1 MGENDHHD
9 GDGDSRREDD
19 RHQDNGPHED
29 GDRRYVEDIE
39 VGQHWEPGSVTVTEE
54 EIVEFATQYDPQPIH
69 VDPAAADE
77 QFGGLIASGWH
88 TAAAC
93 MRPFATEVLSGI
105 AIVAALGIDDLRWHE
120 PVRPGDTLDVA
131 VTVTD
136 VEPWDDRR
144 GKVTFQV
151 VGTNQ
156 DGDRVHSRRDLVI
169 VERRGT

>member
-1 MGENDHHD
+1 MSEGNDGVDHD
-9 GDGDSRREDD
+9 EDSD
-19 RHQDNGPHED
+19 HEVD
-29 GDRRYVEDIE
+29 GDRHENSELQYVEDIA
-39 VGQHWEPGSVTVTEE
+39 VGQRWEPGSVTITEE

-69 VDPAAADE
+69 VDREAASE

-131 VTVTD
+131 VTVTA
-136 VEPWDDRR
+136 VEPWDDQRA
-144 GKVTFQV
+144 KVSFRV
-151 VGTNQ
+151 VGTDQ
-156 DGDRVHSRRDLVI
+156 DGDRVHSRTDLVL
-169 VERRGT
+169 VERSEA

>member
-1 MGENDHHD
+1 MSED
-9 GDGDSRREDD
+9 DD
-19 RHQDNGPHED
+19 RHAET
-29 GDRRYVEDIE
+29 DRDDSDRHVNPDRQYVEDIE
-39 VGQHWEPGSVTVTEE
+39 VGQHWEPGSVTITEG

-69 VDPAAADE
+69 VDPEVADE

-131 VTVTD
+131 VTVAD

-156 DGDRVHSRRDLVI
+156 DGDQVHSRKDLVI
-169 VERRGT
+169 VERREA